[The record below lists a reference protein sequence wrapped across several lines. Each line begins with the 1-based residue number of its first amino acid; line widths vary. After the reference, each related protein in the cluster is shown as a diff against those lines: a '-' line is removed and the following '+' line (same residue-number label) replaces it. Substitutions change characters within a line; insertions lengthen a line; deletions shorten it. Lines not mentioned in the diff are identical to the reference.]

1 MSFVTSR
8 KPNENQMR
16 TKAFDIDQVLDKAV
30 RIFWLKG
37 YEATTIPA
45 LEIQMGIKRQ
55 SLYNTFG
62 NKHSLFLSALKRYHD
77 QIIVENFAQLLT
89 TSSPKRAIKD
99 YFYQRIKGIRDPNT
113 IDGCLITNSLTE
125 LGLSDQEVKKQTKKT
140 LEYME
145 QVFYKAIMRAQDLG
159 EVDSSKNAELIAM
172 QLLNNA
178 QGLFVLSKSG
188 TSRKK
193 LNTLVEQFLTILD

>member
-1 MSFVTSR
+1 
-8 KPNENQMR
+8 
-16 TKAFDIDQVLDKAV
+16 
-30 RIFWLKG
+30 
-37 YEATTIPA
+37 
-45 LEIQMGIKRQ
+45 
-55 SLYNTFG
+55 
-62 NKHSLFLSALKRYHD
+62 
-77 QIIVENFAQLLT
+77 
-89 TSSPKRAIKD
+89 
-99 YFYQRIKGIRDPNT
+99 
-113 IDGCLITNSLTE
+113 
-125 LGLSDQEVKKQTKKT
+125 
-140 LEYME
+140 ME